1 MNYVYDIYL
10 NLNNVLYDFFDW
22 DKNDKLI
29 HIKKIPIFKIS
40 EESFKKLINNTIVL
54 DEDSIKNIEYKTEL
68 WNVNDK
74 IMYSCIFCD
83 SNNAVGIEFD
93 GDGTSIKKSSLYI
106 DEELDIIEMSEA
118 LKFSNIDFKILSKSN
133 TLLKTR
139 KEIREEKFISRELKI
154 SDNSRLNYIY
164 FECFGKKEKDKNVI
178 IKNLKTIKTKK
189 NLYDILKLTSKAN
202 NKML

>member
-40 EESFKKLINNTIVL
+40 EESFKHIINNTIIL
-54 DEDSIKNIEYKTEL
+54 NEDIIKNIEYKTEL

-83 SNNAVGIEFD
+83 SNNAIGIEFD
-93 GDGTSIKKSSLYI
+93 SDGKSIKKSSLYI

-118 LKFSNIDFKILSKSN
+118 LKFSNIDFQILSKSN

-164 FECFGKKEKDKNVI
+164 FECFGKKENDKDII
-178 IKNLKTIKTKK
+178 IKNLKTIKAKK